1 MEIVRYACYVQ
12 EGSSWIMV
20 GGICGSCIA
29 RQVASLFCMTVYSGA
44 CAWRHAVTL
53 VACGG
58 WGV

>member
-1 MEIVRYACYVQ
+1 MRAMQY
-12 EGSSWIMV
+12 GLSRIML

>member
-1 MEIVRYACYVQ
+1 MRAMQYW
-12 EGSSWIMV
+12 SSRIML

-29 RQVASLFCMTVYSGA
+29 RKVASLFYMTVYSGV